1 MPFLKEN
8 FPSILSPV
16 NTLKRSLEMHQLPL
30 SPWLKIK
37 VLLKMVMNFFKINLK
52 IYLIVNTATFL
63 NLTIWS
69 WNIKKNSLFHLNIYS
84 LTYPFQDLNQLLK
97 SPKNN
102 FSIIGTTD
110 SRLKVNSQPLTNIE
124 LNNYNIE
131 STPTES
137 KKGGKLL
144 CISSDLNY
152 KVRKDL
158 KIYKAKEQESVFV
171 EIINKDKRIIL

>member
-69 WNIKKNSLFHLNIYS
+69 WNIKKNSLFYLNIYS
-84 LTYPFQDLNQLLK
+84 LIYPFQDLNQLLK

-131 STPTES
+131 STPTGS

-144 CISSDLNY
+144 RISSDLNY

-158 KIYKAKEQESVFV
+158 KIYKAKELESVFV